1 MCVRRRREAEEESE
15 EDARERYSLGTL
27 LKQALMG
34 EIKMN
39 RKGKFPEMSC
49 SLPRDAVQS
58 QQHGPHGKHRV
69 GAKLSTGAMALPR
82 GSA

>member
-1 MCVRRRREAEEESE
+1 
-15 EDARERYSLGTL
+15 
-27 LKQALMG
+27 MG
-34 EIKMN
+34 EIMMN

-69 GAKLSTGAMALPR
+69 GAKLSTGAMSLPR
-82 GSA
+82 GSEWVCSEPEPAACHRA

>member
-1 MCVRRRREAEEESE
+1 
-15 EDARERYSLGTL
+15 
-27 LKQALMG
+27 MG

-58 QQHGPHGKHRV
+58 QQHGPHDKHRV